1 MSEAVQ
7 QAGQGRD
14 GAVREEETVVT
25 VPWQPRSDGKTAR
38 LVSERATFFDR
49 TAAGLAPADPLVEIS
64 DPIWNHKGG
73 SVWTPDLVHCRL
85 LVAGEVVKRLP
96 PVLRKG
102 YVSQLGNL
110 AISQMD
116 VGRRIAP
123 SPAEIS
129 LADWTLTEVMAR
141 RHRQQL
147 LLAALFGLS
156 FDKIAEA
163 LKARGQDGS
172 KTSVQRWYLQERRI
186 LAGQW
191 QQRRGADPLAK
202 VDGLTFTSWEGTF
215 GRRKK

>member
-7 QAGQGRD
+7 EAGQGRD
-14 GAVREEETVVT
+14 GAGRDEEAVVT
-25 VPWQPRSDGKTAR
+25 VPWRPRTDGKTAL
-38 LVSERATFFDR
+38 LVSERATVFDR
-49 TAAGLAPADPLVEIS
+49 KAIALQPLDPSEAIS

-73 SVWTPDLVHCRL
+73 TVWTPDLVHCRL

-102 YVSQLGNL
+102 YVSQLGSL
-110 AISQMD
+110 AISEMS
-116 VGRRIAP
+116 VERRIAP
-123 SPAEIS
+123 TPAEIS

-156 FDKIAEA
+156 FDKIADA
-163 LKARGQDGS
+163 LKARGQESS
-172 KTSVQRWYLQERRI
+172 KTSVQRWYLQERRV

-191 QQRRGADPLAK
+191 QARRDDPIAK
-202 VDGLTFTSWEGTF
+202 VDEVTLTSWESLF
-215 GRRKK
+215 ARRKK

>member
-7 QAGQGRD
+7 EPVQGRD
-14 GAVREEETVVT
+14 GAVRDEEPVVT
-25 VPWQPRSDGKTAR
+25 VRWQPRTDGKTAL
-38 LVSERATFFDR
+38 LVSERATVFDR
-49 TAAGLAPADPLVEIS
+49 KAAALQAIS

-73 SVWTPDLVHCRL
+73 TVWTPDLVHCRL

-110 AISQMD
+110 AISEMG
-116 VGRRIAP
+116 VERRIAP
-123 SPAEIS
+123 TPAEIS

-156 FDKIAEA
+156 FDKIADA
-163 LKARGQDGS
+163 LKARGQESS
-172 KTSVQRWYLQERRI
+172 KTSVQRWYLQERRV

-191 QQRRGADPLAK
+191 QARRDDPIAK
-202 VDGLTFTSWEGTF
+202 VDEGTLTSWESLF
-215 GRRKK
+215 ARRKK

>member
-7 QAGQGRD
+7 QPVQGRD
-14 GAVREEETVVT
+14 KAVRDEEAVVT
-25 VPWQPRSDGKTAR
+25 VRWAPRTDDKSAL
-38 LVSERATFFDR
+38 LVSERATVFDR
-49 TAAGLAPADPLVEIS
+49 KARALQPVDPNDAIS

-73 SVWTPDLVHCRL
+73 TVWTPDLVHCRL

-102 YVSQLGNL
+102 YVSQLGSL
-110 AISQMD
+110 AISEMS
-116 VGRRIAP
+116 VERRIAP

-129 LADWTLTEVMAR
+129 LADWTLSEVMAR

-156 FDKIAEA
+156 FDKIADA
-163 LKARGQDGS
+163 LKARGQEGS
-172 KTSVQRWYLQERRI
+172 KTSVQRWYLAERRV

-191 QQRRGADPLAK
+191 QARRDDPIAK
-202 VDGLTFTSWEGTF
+202 VDEVTFTSWESLF
-215 GRRKK
+215 ARRKK

>member
-7 QAGQGRD
+7 QPVQRRD
-14 GAVREEETVVT
+14 GAVRREEPVVT
-25 VPWQPRSDGKTAR
+25 VPWQPRKDDKSAL
-38 LVSERATFFDR
+38 LVSERATVFDR
-49 TAAGLAPADPLVEIS
+49 KAPGLAPADPLVEIS

-110 AISQMD
+110 AISEMGVD
-116 VGRRIAP
+116 RRIAP
-123 SPAEIS
+123 TPAEIS

-156 FDKIAEA
+156 FDKIADA
-163 LKARGQDGS
+163 LKARGQESS
-172 KTSVQRWYLQERRI
+172 KTSVQRWYLQERRV

-191 QQRRGADPLAK
+191 QQRWNDDSLAK

>member
-7 QAGQGRD
+7 QPVQGRD
-14 GAVREEETVVT
+14 GAVRDEEPVATVR
-25 VPWQPRSDGKTAR
+25 WAPRTDDKTAL
-38 LVSERATFFDR
+38 LVSERATVFDR
-49 TAAGLAPADPLVEIS
+49 KAMALQPVDPMAAIS
-64 DPIWNHKGG
+64 DPIWNDKGG
-73 SVWTPDLVHCRL
+73 TVWTPDLVHCRL

-102 YVSQLGNL
+102 YVSQLGSL
-110 AISQMD
+110 AISEMS
-116 VGRRIAP
+116 VERRIAP

-156 FDKIAEA
+156 FDKIADA
-163 LKARGQDGS
+163 LKARGQESS
-172 KTSVQRWYLQERRI
+172 KTSVQRWYLQERRV

-191 QQRRGADPLAK
+191 QARRDDPIAK
-202 VDGLTFTSWEGTF
+202 VDEVTRTSWESLF
-215 GRRKK
+215 ARRKK